1 MPNSCW
7 LSRKSSKLNGGVRSS
22 LRDNPSNGSTKQA
35 AVVVI
40 STSKNSKLVSVGAA
54 AHPHSHHHHHHHHHH
69 RHRSGKRCRH
79 NCKLKRTPVLSKKHS
94 FSAPA
99 HLASLSNQPLGADS
113 EEPVRIAPVTSS
125 PLLLLPTLTADNAAK
140 KSEDRPLGP
149 APLIQL
155 HHSSMISEDAMLR
168 EDSSTAL

>member
-1 MPNSCW
+1 M
-7 LSRKSSKLNGGVRSS
+7 NGGVRYS
-22 LRDNPSNGSTKQA
+22 LRDNNPSNSSTKQA

-40 STSKNSKLVSVGAA
+40 STSKNSKLVSVG
-54 AHPHSHHHHHHHHHH
+54 HQHSHHHHHHHHHH
-69 RHRSGKRCRH
+69 RNRSGKRCRH
-79 NCKLKRTPVLSKKHS
+79 NCKLKRTPALSKKHS

-99 HLASLSNQPLGADS
+99 HLASLSNQPLDTQTMRLAH
-113 EEPVRIAPVTSS
+113 ITSS
-125 PLLLLPTLTADNAAK
+125 PLLLLPTITADNAADQ
-140 KSEDRPLGP
+140 SENRPLGP

>member
-1 MPNSCW
+1 M
-7 LSRKSSKLNGGVRSS
+7 RSS
-22 LRDNPSNGSTKQA
+22 LRDNPSNSSTKQA
-35 AVVVI
+35 AAVVI
-40 STSKNSKLVSVGAA
+40 STSKNSKLVSVG
-54 AHPHSHHHHHHHHHH
+54 HQHSHHHHHHHHHH

-99 HLASLSNQPLGADS
+99 HLASLSNQPLDADS
-113 EEPVRIAPVTSS
+113 EEPVRIAPVNSL
-125 PLLLLPTLTADNAAK
+125 PLLLLPTITADNAADQ
-140 KSEDRPLGP
+140 SENRPLGP